1 MKSNQELKKQAAEYA
16 ADNFIQSGMIVGL
29 GFGSTAIHA
38 VNRIAERIKSGNLLD
53 IKAIACARSTEE
65 YASSIGIPIIE
76 FAETTVIDVTIDGA
90 DEVDPD
96 LNLIKGGGAALM
108 REKIVAQAS
117 QREVIV
123 VDASKHSPRL
133 GTKWPIP
140 LEVIP
145 FGWQAQV
152 GFLRS
157 IGAEPG
163 LRIVGEGNPVITD
176 QGNYIIDANFG
187 PIEDPKALA
196 LLLENRAGII
206 EHGLFLNLTTDV
218 ITATTEGITHK
229 THEA

>member
-16 ADNFIQSGMIVGL
+16 ADNLIQSGMIVGL

-38 VNRIAERIKSGNLLD
+38 VNRIAERIKCGNLLD

-65 YASSIGIPIIE
+65 HASSIGIPIIE

-90 DEVDPD
+90 DEIDPD

-117 QREVIV
+117 RREAIV

-163 LRIVGEGNPVITD
+163 LRMIDEGNPVITD

-196 LLLENRAGII
+196 LLLESRAGIV
-206 EHGLFLNLTTDV
+206 EHGLFLNLATDV